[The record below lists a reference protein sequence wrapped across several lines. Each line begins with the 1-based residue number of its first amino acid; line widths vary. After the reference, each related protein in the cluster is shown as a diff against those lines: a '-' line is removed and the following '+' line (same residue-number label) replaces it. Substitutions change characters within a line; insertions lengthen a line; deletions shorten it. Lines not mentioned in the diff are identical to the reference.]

1 MPWGGSMQNKHKGF
15 TLIELMV
22 TIAVMA
28 IIAMMAA
35 PSFIDIMRKNQL
47 NSDTRDFIRLLV
59 ETRSEAIFKQ
69 QSRKITFNGSGGFK
83 NWINTEYVER
93 DTAATTTDADIG
105 IGGDSLEFTR
115 LGQAKVD
122 KSQCFV
128 MQHMRDNSLKAYVL
142 VQKVG
147 TVLYSKTASS
157 CNYEKAKIEE
167 SSGSGS

>member
-1 MPWGGSMQNKHKGF
+1 MQNKQKGF

-22 TIAVMA
+22 TIAVLA

-35 PSFIDIMRKNQL
+35 PSFGDMLRKNQL
-47 NSDTRDFIRLLV
+47 NSDTREFINLLA

-69 QSRKITFNGSGGFK
+69 RNQKITLDGSDGFK
-83 NWINTEYVER
+83 NWKKTEQVER
-93 DTAATTTDADIG
+93 DANATTANTDIA
-105 IGGDSLEFTR
+105 IGGDALEFTR
-115 LGQAKVD
+115 LGHVSSID
-122 KSQCFV
+122 KAQCFV